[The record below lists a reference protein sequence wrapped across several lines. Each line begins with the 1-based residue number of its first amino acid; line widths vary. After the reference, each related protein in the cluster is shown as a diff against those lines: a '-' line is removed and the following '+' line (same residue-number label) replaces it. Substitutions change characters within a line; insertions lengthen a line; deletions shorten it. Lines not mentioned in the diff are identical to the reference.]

1 MRQSFS
7 HSRIPGNQV
16 LVGGLV
22 ACFGLVLRRENLSR
36 NEALVAAM
44 ETVEVKK
51 VEHTGETR
59 WILY

>member
-1 MRQSFS
+1 M
-7 HSRIPGNQV
+7 
-16 LVGGLV
+16 VGGLV